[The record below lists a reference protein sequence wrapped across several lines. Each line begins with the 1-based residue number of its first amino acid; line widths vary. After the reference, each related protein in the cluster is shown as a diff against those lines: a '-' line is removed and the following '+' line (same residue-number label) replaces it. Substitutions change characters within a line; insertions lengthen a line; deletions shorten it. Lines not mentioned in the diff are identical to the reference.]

1 MRTENNNNKLK
12 QIKTMDNNTEFSKPF
27 TTFSIVFQITKT
39 IMFEVSYHKVGS
51 NTNPYFSTSAMVF
64 NRPKTDYKLCGQ
76 CQASVLPT
84 ASVAKMFYK
93 KWDKHHCKDIMD
105 GETYKELL
113 SDLDEL
119 KEKYNYV
126 ERFDNVDVTFYQCK
140 ELSMSPLKKTIK
152 GEKNDI

>member
-1 MRTENNNNKLK
+1 MENN
-12 QIKTMDNNTEFSKPF
+12 IDFIKPF
-27 TTFSIVFQITKT
+27 PTFSMVFQITKT
-39 IMFEVSYHKVGS
+39 IMFEVNYHKVGS

-105 GETYKELL
+105 GETYKKLL
-113 SDLDEL
+113 CDLDGL
-119 KEKYNYV
+119 KEKYNYI
-126 ERFDNVDVTFYQCK
+126 ERFDNRRLTFYQLK
-140 ELSMSPLKKTIK
+140 KLSMLPLKKENK
-152 GEKNDI
+152 QSVSKKKKKS

>member
-1 MRTENNNNKLK
+1 MENN
-12 QIKTMDNNTEFSKPF
+12 IKYIKPF
-27 TTFSIVFQITKT
+27 PTFSMVFQITKS
-39 IMFEVSYHKVGS
+39 IMFEVNYHKIDS
-51 NTNPYFSTSAMVF
+51 NTPPYFSTSAMVF

-93 KWDKHHCKDIMD
+93 KWNKYHCKDIMD
-105 GETYKELL
+105 SETYKELI

-126 ERFDNVDVTFYQCK
+126 ERFDNIDITFNQCRA
-140 ELSMSPLKKTIK
+140 LSMLPLKKY
-152 GEKNDI
+152 N

>member
-1 MRTENNNNKLK
+1 MENN
-12 QIKTMDNNTEFSKPF
+12 IKYIKPF
-27 TTFSIVFQITKT
+27 PTFSMVFQITKS
-39 IMFEVSYHKVGS
+39 IMFEVNYHKIDS
-51 NTNPYFSTSAMVF
+51 NTPPYFSTSAMVF

-93 KWDKHHCKDIMD
+93 KWNKYHCKDIMD
-105 GETYKELL
+105 SETYKELI

-126 ERFDNVDVTFYQCK
+126 ERFDNIDITFNQCK
-140 ELSMSPLKKTIK
+140 ELSMLPLKKTIK
-152 GEKNDI
+152 EEKK